1 MTIAALPVFFACSK
15 PGPDYEPDDNGIIVD
30 ANGGT
35 IGEGSSVDMLPT
47 LADTLAIDIAG
58 SSIPQSATVSEDGR
72 ILTLSHLAADFI
84 LSVES
89 DEELVS
95 AYSGDS
101 SLSIEPVPGELNRFR
116 VGKRLFAPNVPAETV
131 ELAFVRKGLNTYY
144 PEDVITVRLSANPS
158 VTEGPMDFRTENYS
172 HDFGKYVDN
181 GLGDFILPEGKI
193 LTAEFGE
200 EDPWLKVI
208 PEAGRWRVVGG
219 WRPNDPTA
227 DGRTQSATLVISN
240 PDGSDREEY
249 TVSRR
254 NFGLPVTWL
263 HGVWWCKYNSTGNSR
278 NFEDQILSSEDPAA
292 AAGQTVF
299 EYLTSCSGEEYADL
313 WGWQYQGDSGT
324 GLRAVESDG
333 KIVMDGFS
341 TTSSAHINRLPPT
354 ALAPDGYELP
364 SMEDFNRIFDA
375 TDYIWMMW
383 DGSHTL
389 KNPWNGHSRIDRKQ
403 LRKNNVP
410 VGSLELSDLIYVGMS
425 SPDYPEH
432 EPLVWYGP
440 GAQWDAE
447 GIQHSGHYN
456 KILFSVYSPDG
467 DGWYMDGSMAGLYLR
482 KNGAGPRDT
491 RVLRFKKSDVEYIY

>member
-1 MTIAALPVFFACSK
+1 MTIAVLPVFFACSK
-15 PGPDYEPDDNGIIVD
+15 PGPDYGPDDNGIIVD
-30 ANGGT
+30 ADGGI
-35 IGEGSSVDMLPT
+35 IGEGPSVDVLPT

-89 DEELVS
+89 DEELVPAS
-95 AYSGDS
+95 SGGS

-144 PEDVITVRLSANPS
+144 PEDVIAVRLSANPS

-172 HDFGKYVDN
+172 YDFGKYVDN

-240 PDGSDREEY
+240 TDGSDREEY

-278 NFEDQILSSEDPAA
+278 SFEDQILSSEDPAA

-313 WGWQYQGDSGT
+313 WGWQYQGDSGI

-354 ALAPDGYELP
+354 ALAPDG
-364 SMEDFNRIFDA
+364 
-375 TDYIWMMW
+375 
-383 DGSHTL
+383 
-389 KNPWNGHSRIDRKQ
+389 
-403 LRKNNVP
+403 
-410 VGSLELSDLIYVGMS
+410 
-425 SPDYPEH
+425 
-432 EPLVWYGP
+432 
-440 GAQWDAE
+440 
-447 GIQHSGHYN
+447 
-456 KILFSVYSPDG
+456 
-467 DGWYMDGSMAGLYLR
+467 
-482 KNGAGPRDT
+482 
-491 RVLRFKKSDVEYIY
+491 